1 MIKFVVY
8 LRKRK
13 MKMKLNIFTL
23 LLASALL
30 SGFAANAQV
39 SGTEGLD
46 RSHSKEFREALRLHD
61 YGMFSRS
68 RHSFDELSRKT
79 GASDPEGYA
88 VLNDVKLNVPGYVRG
103 MDKFFEENPHSVLI
117 PKIRYAHALNL
128 FDAQEYRKASAEFAL
143 LKPSLLYKSQRP
155 EYLFKKGYA
164 HLENGEMQDALR
176 DFKTVESM
184 KLSDYTAPA
193 RYAMGYINYELKD
206 FQEALKWFEESK
218 KDGRFSEMSNFY
230 IMECRFM
237 LGDHRFVT
245 ENGDKMYELVS
256 EERKPQMARIIS
268 ESWLVLGNAE
278 KARKYLEL
286 NTVAGGQP
294 KSRADWFYRGSVLY
308 AVKDYKAAI
317 DNFVMMGERNDSIG
331 QVASYHL
338 GYSYIQTK
346 NKVAALEAFR
356 SASKL
361 PYDADIAEDAF
372 FNYAKLAFDLN
383 TDTSVFSD
391 YLRKYSDLEKGD
403 RIYSYIAV
411 AALHNRDYAGA
422 VDAYGEIDE
431 LDDDMRGNYMRANYL
446 RAHQL
451 ISNGSYRKAI
461 PCLKIASYYSERS
474 SRFNQLVR
482 YWLAESYYRNDQYAE
497 ARDTYMDLYNVSA
510 LYGSPESYLIT
521 YNIAYTYYKE
531 GKYDQARKWF
541 AEYINEATVRYRKDA
556 LERKAD
562 CHFIAKDYKGA
573 AAAYDIVLKDYYN
586 VNDIYPYYQAAISY
600 GLEGDSKK
608 KIDLLTRVMD
618 ASPEMQFYPEALFEL
633 GRSYAVKEDDDNAF
647 TCFRRLADTVKDST
661 YVAKAYIEMGSL
673 SRNQSQYNEALG
685 YYKKVVEEMPLS
697 GYAEDALL
705 AIESIYQ
712 TRNEPEE
719 YIAYIE
725 TIGKGA
731 TKTADE
737 KETMIFNAAEQI
749 FLSENYQKAL
759 VSLQSYEE
767 KYPDGQYLYKAH
779 FYMAESHKSLG
790 KYEQACDSYR
800 KVISEGQGSFV
811 ELSMLNF
818 ANLSYRLERWDDA
831 YGGYKSLYNSAQLE
845 NNTYVALTGMMRSAY
860 KGHDWTQALVNADR
874 VMNDIRSDES
884 VKTEADYIM
893 AKSYMATSR
902 RDEAFAILERL
913 AKDVNTAYGAEAAY
927 MLLLDSYDKGEFED
941 VETKVYAFADAG
953 SNQTYWLAK
962 SFIVL
967 GDSFVE
973 RGDNEQA
980 KATFESVRDGYSPE
994 GEADD
999 VADNVTMR
1007 LKKLEELMNEQT
1019 NENADETL

>member
-1 MIKFVVY
+1 
-8 LRKRK
+8 
-13 MKMKLNIFTL
+13 MKLNIFTVLTAL
-23 LLASALL
+23 LLIAPQMAMDAREAL
-30 SGFAANAQV
+30 A
-39 SGTEGLD
+39 EGLD
-46 RSHSKEFREALRLHD
+46 KPRSKELREALRLHD
-61 YGMFSRS
+61 YGMYSRS
-68 RHSFDELSRKT
+68 RYDFDQLARKT
-79 GASDPEGYA
+79 GAADPEGYA
-88 VLNDVKLNVPGYVRG
+88 ILNDVLLNVPGYVRG
-103 MDKFFEENPHSVLI
+103 MESFFEQNPHSVLV

-128 FDAQEYRKASAEFAL
+128 FDAQEYRKALVEFSL
-143 LKPSLLYKSQRP
+143 LKPSLIYKSQRP
-155 EYLFKKGYA
+155 EYLFKKGYSR
-164 HLENGEMQDALR
+164 LENDDMKGALA
-176 DFKTVESM
+176 DFKAVESM
-184 KLSDYTAPA
+184 KFSDYTAPA
-193 RYAMGYINYELKD
+193 RYAIGYINYELKD
-206 FQEALKWFEESK
+206 FAEALKWFGESV

-237 LGDHRFVT
+237 LGDHKFVT
-245 ENGDKMYELVS
+245 ENGDRMYEMVAD
-256 EERKPQMARIIS
+256 ERKPQMARIIS
-268 ESWLVLGNAE
+268 ESWLVLGDAE
-278 KARKYLEL
+278 NARKYLEL
-286 NTVAGGQP
+286 NAVSGGQP
-294 KSRADWFYRGSVLY
+294 RSRADWFYRGSVHY
-308 AVKDYKAAI
+308 AVQDYKGAI

-346 NKVAALEAFR
+346 NKVAALDAFKA
-356 SASKL
+356 ASRL
-361 PYDADIAEDAF
+361 SYDEDIAEDAF

-391 YLRKYSDLEKGD
+391 YLRKYSELEKGD

-411 AALHNRDYAGA
+411 AALHNRDYEGA
-422 VDAYGEIDE
+422 VSAYGEIDE

-446 RAHQL
+446 RANQL

-461 PCLKIASYYSERS
+461 PCLKIAAYYSDRG
-474 SRFNQLVR
+474 SRFNQLTR
-482 YWLAESYYRNDQYAE
+482 FWLAESYYRNDQYAE
-497 ARDTYMDLYNVSA
+497 AREVYTDLYNTSA
-510 LYGSPESYLIT
+510 LYGNPESYLIP

-531 GKYDQARKWF
+531 GNYTVARKWF
-541 AEYINEATVRYRKDA
+541 NEYLNEGSVRYRKDA

-562 CHFIAKDYKGA
+562 CHFIAKDYAGA
-573 AAAYDIVLKDYYN
+573 AAAYELVLKDYYN
-586 VNDIYPYYQAAISY
+586 VNDIYPYYQAALSH
-600 GLEGDSKK
+600 GLSSGSQR
-608 KIDLLTRVMD
+608 KIELLTGVMD
-618 ASPEMQFYPEALFEL
+618 ASPDAEFYPEALFEL
-633 GRSYAVKEDDDNAF
+633 GRSYAVREDDDNAF
-647 TCFRRLADTVKDST
+647 ICFRKLADSVKDST
-661 YVAKAYIEMGSL
+661 FVAKAYIEMGSL

-749 FLSENYQKAL
+749 FLSDNHQKAL

-779 FYMAESHKSLG
+779 FYMAESYKSLG
-790 KYEQACDSYR
+790 KFEQACDAYR
-800 KVISEGQGSFV
+800 RVISDGEGSFV

-831 YGGYKSLYNSAQLE
+831 FGGYTSLYNAAQLE
-845 NNTYVALTGMMRSAY
+845 NNTYLALSGMMRSAFR
-860 KGHDWTQALVNADR
+860 GHDWQQALHNADR
-874 VMNDIRSDES
+874 ILNDVHSDDAMKVEAEY
-884 VKTEADYIM
+884 VK
-893 AKSYMATSR
+893 AKSYLATSR

-913 AKDVNTAYGAEAAY
+913 SEDVMNVYGAEAAY
-927 MLLLDSYDKGEFED
+927 LLIQDSYDKGEFAD

-953 SNQTYWLAK
+953 SGQSYWLAK

-967 GDSFVE
+967 GDSFME
-973 RGDNEQA
+973 RGEAAQA

-994 GEADD
+994 GEGDD
-999 VADNVTMR
+999 VADNVNMR
-1007 LKKLEELMNEQT
+1007 LRKIEELSNQ
-1019 NENADETL
+1019 NSDGTL

>member
-1 MIKFVVY
+1 M
-8 LRKRK
+8 R
-13 MKMKLNIFTL
+13 LNI
-23 LLASALL
+23 L
-30 SGFAANAQV
+30 SVLVIVAAVLNGLPSNAQEVV
-39 SGTEGLD
+39 SEGLD
-46 RSHSKEFREALRLHD
+46 RPHAKEFREALRLHD
-61 YGMFSRS
+61 YGMYSSSRQA
-68 RHSFDELSRKT
+68 FDKLARKT
-79 GASDPEGYA
+79 GSVDPEGYV
-88 VLNDVKLNVPGYVRG
+88 VLNSVKMNVPGYVRD
-103 MDKFFEENPHSVLI
+103 MESFFEKNPHSVLV
-117 PKIRYAHALNL
+117 PKIRYVHALNL
-128 FDAQEYRKASAEFAL
+128 FDSQQYKAAL
-143 LKPSLLYKSQRP
+143 EQFSILRPSSLYKSQKP
-155 EYLFKKGYA
+155 EYHFKKGYA
-164 HLENGEMQDALR
+164 SLETGDMEAAMSE
-176 DFKTVESM
+176 FKLVVDM
-184 KLSDYTAPA
+184 HFSDYTGPA
-193 RYAMGYINYELKD
+193 RYAIGYINYELKD
-206 FQEALKWFEESK
+206 FKEALKWFEESK
-218 KDGRFSEMSNFY
+218 KDGRFSEMSSFY

-245 ENGDKMYELVS
+245 ENGDKVYEQVS
-256 EERKPQMARIIS
+256 EERKPLMARIIS

-294 KSRADWFYRGSVLY
+294 KGRADWFYRGSVLY

-317 DNFVMMGERNDSIG
+317 ENFEMMGERNDSIG

-346 NKVAALEAFR
+346 NKVAALEAFK
-356 SASKL
+356 SASRL
-361 PYDADIAEDAF
+361 SYDADIAEDAF

-383 TDTSVFSD
+383 NDTGVFSD

-431 LDDDMRGNYMRANYL
+431 LDDDMRGNYMKANYL

-461 PCLKIASYYSERS
+461 PCLKIAAYYSERG

-497 ARDTYMDLYNVSA
+497 ARETYMDLYNVSA

-531 GKYDQARKWF
+531 GKYDLARKWF
-541 AEYINEATVRYRKDA
+541 SEYLTESSLRYRKDA

-562 CHFIAKDYKGA
+562 CHFISKDYKGA

-633 GRSYAVKEDDDNAF
+633 GRSYAVREDDDNAF
-647 TCFRRLADTVKDST
+647 TCFRKLADTVKDST
-661 YVAKAYIEMGSL
+661 FVAKAYIEMGSL

-719 YIAYIE
+719 FLAYIE

-737 KETMIFNAAEQI
+737 RETMIFAAAEQI

-767 KYPDGQYLYKAH
+767 KYPDGQYVYKAD
-779 FYMAESHKSLG
+779 FYIAESYKSLG
-790 KYEQACDSYR
+790 KFEQACDSYR
-800 KVISEGQGSFV
+800 KVISDGQGSFV

-831 YGGYKSLYNSAQLE
+831 FGGYTSLYNSAQLE
-845 NNTYVALTGMMRSAY
+845 NNTYVALTGMMRSAF
-860 KGHDWTQALVNADR
+860 KGHDWSQALVNADR

-884 VKTEADYIM
+884 VKTEAEYIK
-893 AKSYMATSR
+893 AKSYLATSR
-902 RDEAFAILERL
+902 RDEAFSLLEKL
-913 AKDVNTAYGAEAAY
+913 AKDVNDSYGAEAAY
-927 MLLLDSYDKGEFED
+927 MMILDSYDKGEFED

-953 SNQTYWLAK
+953 SSQTYWLAK

-967 GDSFVE
+967 GDSFME
-973 RGDNEQA
+973 RGESEQA

-999 VADNVTMR
+999 VADNVAMR
-1007 LKKLEELMNEQT
+1007 LKKLDEFMNEQT
-1019 NENADETL
+1019 NQNADETL